1 MTPPMGMTTVGGFA
15 PLAVQLLAPVAIW
28 ILAHIVR
35 INRDK
40 VRF

>member
-1 MTPPMGMTTVGGFA
+1 MTPQMGMTDVGEFT
-15 PLAVQLLAPVAIW
+15 PLAMQLLGLVTIW